1 MGGKI
6 HASVKKHLIQMF
18 ESRLAEGQVYQICN
32 FSVIPQSGI
41 YRTTLHPYKIL
52 FQSKTQL
59 TLCEACDLPELGLS
73 LVNIVEIC
81 AHTHDYE
88 YLVGEYY
95 LR

>member
-1 MGGKI
+1 VFK
-6 HASVKKHLIQMF
+6 
-18 ESRLAEGQVYQICN
+18 
-32 FSVIPQSGI
+32 
-41 YRTTLHPYKIL
+41 
-52 FQSKTQL
+52 SKTQL

-95 LR
+95 IVCLVLIDFN